1 MDEADDEKRKELL
14 KSSGAIETDNRYESD
29 AIVNDIYINVTAILY
44 RDTSLLRKIFLFVV

>member
-14 KSSGAIETDNRYESD
+14 KSSDAIETNNRYESD